1 MNICEKLKKR
11 RKELGLTMLEVAK
24 QIGVSEATVSRW
36 ESGDIANMRRDKIVS
51 LANAL
56 QVHPSFIMGEEEYY
70 EMNSETLNTTNNSNP
85 FILNSYNKNSIL
97 VFGEDAK
104 SPVDDIEPFIA
115 SNKEMKMIME
125 YRTKPEAKNAINQI
139 INKENPTVITNDE
152 ALMFALYGEDDKDIT
167 PDILEDVR
175 KFAQFIRQKKKE
187 DTI

>member
-56 QVHPSFIMGEEEYY
+56 QVHPSFIMGEDEQY
-70 EMNSETLNTTNNSNP
+70 EMNFPLQNTTDNSNP
-85 FILNSYNKNSIL
+85 LVLNSANKNSVLI
-97 VFGEDAK
+97 FKEDSNLPSK
-104 SPVDDIEPFIA
+104 DSEPFIA
-115 SNKEMKMIME
+115 TNREMKMIME
-125 YRTKPEAKNAINQI
+125 YRTKPETKNAINQI

-152 ALMFALYGEDDKDIT
+152 ALMFALYGEDNKDIT

-175 KFAQFIRQKKKE
+175 KFAQFIREKKKE
-187 DTI
+187 DTL